1 MRINLNT
8 MRLSSLVTMAAVV
21 LAAVAGG
28 SPLFG

>member
-8 MRLSSLVTMAAVV
+8 MRLSSIVTMAAVV

>member
-1 MRINLNT
+1 MGINFNT